1 MFARF
6 RLLQNVNR
14 SMVVRHKVLVPVPK
28 LFSYEQVTSNLK
40 PCIEIID
47 AIEAA
52 FGKLA
57 KNKVDV
63 PIPMHI
69 GIDETDEAGPGD
81 CHVKGGYISGTKTWT
96 VKLASVSF
104 YKNVDRGIP
113 PGSGIFIVCDAVLG
127 VPIGIFQ
134 ENRYMTDL
142 RTGAAGALSV
152 KYFGSSPKH
161 KAVGFIGAGA
171 IATSMATSSHVLH
184 KFEKGYVY
192 GLDEAMSHN
201 FAADIKKTLG
211 YDVHVC
217 KSAEECANLSDV
229 IFTQTPGST
238 PILEQAWLKP
248 HATIIASGSDQPTK
262 NELPPSLLKS
272 ASKYVT
278 DLTRQCVKVGELRSA
293 IAAGIMTED
302 DVYAELGEVVN
313 GTKSAREGDE
323 LVVVDLTGT
332 GAQDA
337 AIGQV
342 AMELLTKPVQCRHV

>member
-6 RLLQNVNR
+6 RLLQNANR
-14 SMVVRHKVLVPVPK
+14 SMIVRHKVLVPAPK

-40 PCIEIID
+40 PSIEIID
-47 AIEAA
+47 AIEKA

-69 GIDETDEAGPGD
+69 GIDETNEAGPGD
-81 CHVKGGYISGTKTWT
+81 CHVKGGYISGSKTWT

-104 YKNVDRGIP
+104 YKNVSRGIP

-152 KYFGSSPKH
+152 KYFGASEKH

-171 IATSMATSSHVLH
+171 IATSMATSSHVIH

-192 GLDEAMSHN
+192 SLDEGMSHS

-217 KSAEECANLSDV
+217 KSAEECANFSDV
-229 IFTQTPGST
+229 IFTQTPGSA
-238 PILEQAWLKP
+238 PVLEQAWLKP
-248 HATIIASGSDQPTK
+248 HATVIASGSDQPTK
-262 NELPPSLLKS
+262 NELPPSLLKN

-278 DLTRQCVKVGELRSA
+278 DLTRQCMQVGELRSA
-293 IAAGIMTED
+293 IAAGIMTVD

-313 GTKSAREGDE
+313 GTKNAREGDE
-323 LVVVDLTGT
+323 LIVVDLTGT